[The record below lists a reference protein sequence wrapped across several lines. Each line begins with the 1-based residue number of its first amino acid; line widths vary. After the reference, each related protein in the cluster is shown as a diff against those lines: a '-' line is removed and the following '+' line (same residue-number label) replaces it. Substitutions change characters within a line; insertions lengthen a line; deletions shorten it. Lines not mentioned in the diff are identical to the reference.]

1 MSTETGSGSAGLT
14 GHQESLLIGCP
25 AAEENMPKDP

>member
-14 GHQESLLIGCP
+14 AHQEGFLIGCP
-25 AAEENMPKDP
+25 ATEENIPKDP